1 MTNFEVEKRE
11 TLSRD
16 EAATRLRRIA
26 NLLSGSDE
34 EVEFER
40 GEMKFKLEVPE
51 QVDWKVELEIGE
63 DGNELE
69 IELKW

>member
-1 MTNFEVEKRE
+1 MDSFEVENRE
-11 TLSRD
+11 TISRD

-26 NLLSGSDE
+26 TLLSGDEE

-40 GEMKFKLEVPE
+40 GGMKFKVSVPD
-51 QVDWKVELEIGE
+51 QVQWKVELELDDE
-63 DGNELE
+63 ESELE

>member
-1 MTNFEVEKRE
+1 MDNFEVEKRE

-26 NLLSGSDE
+26 NLLSGS
-34 EVEFER
+34 
-40 GEMKFKLEVPE
+40 GEDVNFDRDDMKFKISIPDHVE
-51 QVDWKVELEIGE
+51 WKVELEINE
-63 DGNELE
+63 KESELE